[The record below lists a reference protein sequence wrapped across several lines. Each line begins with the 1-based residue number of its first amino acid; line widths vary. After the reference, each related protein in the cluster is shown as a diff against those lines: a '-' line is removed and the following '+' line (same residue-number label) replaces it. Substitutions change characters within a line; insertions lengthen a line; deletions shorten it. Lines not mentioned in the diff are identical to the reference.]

1 MGDTHDN
8 GGTRLAVT
16 DAGDER
22 QPRALSPVARAFKA
36 ASPWI
41 WRLCGGAFLLFALVM
56 VVTIFGDSWDVR
68 TVRCDVVSAA
78 PSTSSGGTRGSAST
92 AGVQLETSDCGPV
105 HYSDGVSFE
114 NRDQIASSITPGEYD
129 FEMGWS
135 SRVLGV
141 EMRQI
146 MPTARGY
153 RVYSDWIVDGAAF
166 GSEEDAKNA
175 ALAALRALDGTN
187 PGALVVEYGTSR
199 FEAVGSATVGF
210 VCHRNSDT
218 GNADRWSEL
227 QDFGPGAGSA
237 TGTVEVPVANGTAS
251 VAARNVHTLDRTVAA
266 MEEFFAD
273 PTATPAAPA
282 WVTGNL
288 VERTRLAR

>member
-1 MGDTHDN
+1 MGDTHDD
-8 GGTRLAVT
+8 GGTRLAAT
-16 DAGDER
+16 GESDER
-22 QPRALSPVARAFKA
+22 QPRALSPAAKAFKA

-56 VVTIFGDSWDVR
+56 AVTIFGDFVDVR

-92 AGVQLETSDCGPV
+92 AGVRLETSDCGPV

-114 NRDQIASSITPGEYD
+114 NRDQIAASISPGAYEFD
-129 FEMGWS
+129 MGWS

-141 EMRQI
+141 DMRQT

-153 RVYSDWIVDGAAF
+153 RAYHDWIVDGAAF
-166 GSEEDAKNA
+166 GSEEDARNA

-187 PGALVVEYGTSR
+187 HGALIVEYGTAR
-199 FEAVGSATVGF
+199 FEAVGSASVGF
-210 VCHRNSDT
+210 VCHRNSDA
-218 GNADRWSEL
+218 GNADRWSL
-227 QDFGPGAGSA
+227 LWDFGAGAGSS

-266 MEEFFAD
+266 VEEFFAD
-273 PTATPAAPA
+273 PTATPPAPA
-282 WVTGNL
+282 WATGNM